1 MEDDLIRIM
10 GDNYH
15 TESHKDG
22 IPWDEAPI
30 PRRWHRCKV
39 QTEEWFGLRQYP
51 LCSCGGLKTP
61 YGWTMKN
68 SRRKS

>member
-10 GDNYH
+10 GDNY
-15 TESHKDG
+15 SRYDHKDG

-39 QTEEWFGLRQYP
+39 QTEAWFGFRQY
-51 LCSCGGLKTP
+51 LKCACGAVRIDG
-61 YGWTMKN
+61 GSWTIKN
-68 SRRKS
+68 SRRS